1 MTEIP
6 DLGPPW
12 NLERVLG
19 LFQAPLNDLLYWAHG
34 VHRRHFNPQEV
45 QLSTLLSVKTGGC
58 PEDCH
63 YCPQSARYA
72 TSVEA
77 EPLLPLEQVVQAAR
91 QAQAA
96 GATRFCMGA
105 AFRGPK
111 DRDLD
116 QILEYIRA
124 VKALGLETCATLGLL
139 TDEQAARLA
148 QAGLDF
154 YNHNLDTSRDYYCN
168 IVTTRSFDDRL
179 ETLRRVRKA
188 GMHVCCGGILGMG
201 ECMKDRA
208 ALLLELAEMD
218 PPPESV
224 PLNALVP
231 VPGTPLAGRDPVP
244 PLEFVRTV
252 AVARILM
259 PKAHVRLSA
268 GRSRMSDEL
277 QALCFFA
284 GANSIFYGEELLTTP
299 NNEMKADRELF
310 RALGIRAE
318 MQPERREAHAPRD

>member
-1 MTEIP
+1 MPTAP
-6 DLGPPW
+6 AFDPPW
-12 NLERVLG
+12 TVDRALA
-19 LFQAPLNDLLYWAHG
+19 LFQAPLNDLLFWSHG
-34 VHRRHFNPQEV
+34 VHRRHFDPNEV

-63 YCPQSARYA
+63 YCPQSARHA
-72 TSVEA
+72 TAIEA
-77 EPLLPLEQVVQAAR
+77 GPLLPVDRVVDAAR
-91 QAQAA
+91 RAQAA

-116 QILEYIRA
+116 HILEYIRA

-139 TDEQAARLA
+139 TDEQAEKLAR
-148 QAGLDF
+148 AGLDF
-154 YNHNLDTSRDYYCN
+154 YNHNLDTSRDYYAE
-168 IVTTRSFDDRL
+168 IVTTRNYEDRL
-179 ETLRRVRKA
+179 STLRRVRQA

-201 ECMKDRA
+201 ERVEDRA
-208 ALLLELAEMD
+208 ALLVELAQME
-218 PPPESV
+218 PQPESV

-231 VPGTPLAGRDPVP
+231 VPGTPLADCDPVP

-259 PKAHVRLSA
+259 PAAHVRLSA

-299 NNEMKADRELF
+299 NNDMEADRGLF

-318 MQPERREAHAPRD
+318 MRPEVRETHAPGD

>member
-1 MTEIP
+1 MTETP
-6 DLGPPW
+6 DLAPPW
-12 NLERVLG
+12 TLERILE
-19 LFQAPLNDLLYWAHG
+19 LFRAPLNDLLYWAHG
-34 VHRRHFNPQEV
+34 VHRRHFNPQEI

-63 YCPQSARYA
+63 YCPQSGRYA

-77 EPLLPLEQVVQAAR
+77 EPLLPVEQVVLTAR

-116 QILEYIRA
+116 QILEYIKA

-139 TDEQAARLA
+139 TDEQAERLA

-154 YNHNLDTSRDYYCN
+154 YNHNLDTSRDYYAE

-201 ECMKDRA
+201 ESMEDRA

-231 VPGTPLAGRDPVP
+231 VPGTPLATRDPVP
-244 PLEFVRTV
+244 PLEFVRAV
-252 AVARILM
+252 AVTRILI
-259 PKAHVRLSA
+259 PAAHVRLSA

-284 GANSIFYGEELLTTP
+284 GANSVFYGEELLTTP

-318 MQPERREAHAPRD
+318 MQSERREAHALRD

>member
-1 MTEIP
+1 
-6 DLGPPW
+6 
-12 NLERVLG
+12 
-19 LFQAPLNDLLYWAHG
+19 
-34 VHRRHFNPQEV
+34 
-45 QLSTLLSVKTGGC
+45 
-58 PEDCH
+58 
-63 YCPQSARYA
+63 
-72 TSVEA
+72 
-77 EPLLPLEQVVQAAR
+77 
-91 QAQAA
+91 
-96 GATRFCMGA
+96 MGA

-116 QILEYIRA
+116 HIIEYIRA

-139 TDEQAARLA
+139 TDEQAERLG

-154 YNHNLDTSRDYYCN
+154 YNHNLDTSRDYYAE

-201 ECMKDRA
+201 ERMEDRA

-259 PKAHVRLSA
+259 PAAHVRLSA
-268 GRSRMSDEL
+268 GRSGMSEEL

-299 NNEMKADRELF
+299 NNEMEADRDLF
-310 RALGIRAE
+310 RTLGIRAE
-318 MQPERREAHAPRD
+318 MQPGRQEAHVPGD